1 MATVREVATLLDSMV
16 PNKLAEPWDNVGLLW
31 GRQEK
36 QVKRILLALDLTKEV
51 VAQAIEQKID
61 MVLTHHP
68 VIFNKLGS
76 VTDDNWQQDLLL
88 ELAEHGIA
96 AYSAHT
102 NLDIVVGGVN
112 DALAKV
118 LKIEDTDVLD
128 DKTGLGRI
136 GTVEKQNLEEF
147 AAFVKKVLKCDY
159 VTVGNAGKKVHRVA
173 ICGGAGS
180 DLIPMAIAKGADTF
194 ITGDVKYH
202 SAQQAVFGG
211 LNFIDAG
218 HQTTEWPVVD
228 KVADRLSLRFTEL
241 DWQITIKIAKES
253 LLLKHL

>member
-1 MATVREVATLLDSMV
+1 MATVKEVAEVLDSMV
-16 PNKLAEPWDNVGLLW
+16 PNRLAEDWDNVGLLW
-31 GRQEK
+31 GRQDK
-36 QVKRILLALDLTKEV
+36 PVKRVLLALDLTKEV
-51 VAQAIEQKID
+51 AEQAIEQKID

-68 VIFNKLGS
+68 VIFDKLSS
-76 VTDDNWQQDLLL
+76 VTDAQWQQDLLL
-88 ELAEHGIA
+88 LLAEHGIA

-102 NLDIVVGGVN
+102 NLDIVIGGVN
-112 DALAKV
+112 DCLAKI

-136 GTVEKQNLEEF
+136 GIVEKQGLEEF
-147 AAFVKKVLKCDY
+147 AEFVKTALGCNY
-159 VTVGNAGKKVHRVA
+159 VGVGDAGKKVHRVA

-180 DLIPMAIAKGADTF
+180 DLIPMALAKGADTF

-202 SAQQAVFGG
+202 HAQQAVFSG
-211 LNFIDAG
+211 LNIIDAG

-241 DWQITIKIAKES
+241 DWQIIIKIAKES
-253 LLLKHL
+253 LLLKHV